1 MAGGGFDVPALQ
13 IPHVNSGNIQSPG
26 LAEIQYFGRD
36 SEDQRNMPWLTPV
49 LAITHVI
56 VFIMTMRHNNCP
68 ANLPL
73 EGRCILPLLRGFA
86 FQPLTENPL
95 LGASANKLLELGAL
109 ESELVTKAHEG
120 WRLVCSLWL
129 QAGLF
134 HLVGNLLGVLVI
146 GIPLERRLG
155 YMKVTLTYIT
165 SGFAGNVL
173 SALFVHGR
181 VSVGASG
188 AFMGLLGATMSSI
201 LINWK
206 LYPRRTPS
214 LVAVIFFGAINLAF
228 GLMPLVDNFMH
239 IGGATTGFLLGNL
252 LMIRPEFGWITR
264 RCFPAIIY
272 DTDDMPIKSTK
283 HAILKNAM
291 WIISLI
297 LFLSAITAG
306 LLALFQEMDV
316 EKGCSWCKYMM
327 CVPTHLWKCYGN
339 QEMGCFPLSYQ
350 GYLRIM
356 CANNVTHDWPA
367 VANFDPT
374 TPQVQGLCIKSCV

>member
-1 MAGGGFDVPALQ
+1 VPDGFQRLKLGFSLASLCCTHELFANAV
-13 IPHVNSGNIQSPG
+13 ICNNI
-26 LAEIQYFGRD
+26 
-36 SEDQRNMPWLTPV
+36 
-49 LAITHVI
+49 
-56 VFIMTMRHNNCP
+56 
-68 ANLPL
+68 
-73 EGRCILPLLRGFA
+73 
-86 FQPLTENPL
+86 
-95 LGASANKLLELGAL
+95 
-109 ESELVTKAHEG
+109 LVTKSPE
-120 WRLVCSLWL
+120 RLAILLLPAQFDVMSLRPKHASTH
-129 QAGLF
+129 Q
-134 HLVGNLLGVLVI
+134 
-146 GIPLERRLG
+146 
-155 YMKVTLTYIT
+155 VTLTYIT

-306 LLALFQEMDV
+306 LLALFQGTPHLLLSRFSFKTFVVTMKFQFLHSFFLQLDHIQGDSCTEN
-316 EKGCSWCKYMM
+316 
-327 CVPTHLWKCYGN
+327 PTI
-339 QEMGCFPLSYQ
+339 S
-350 GYLRIM
+350 
-356 CANNVTHDWPA
+356 T
-367 VANFDPT
+367 
-374 TPQVQGLCIKSCV
+374 S